1 MLKKLEAEVSQL
13 KPKITKQ
20 LWTVIQSG
28 ALVCAIIAP
37 VLFKVDSQRPR
48 MTQSV
53 AIREITLPI
62 ERKEHLLSSE
72 VLHLPSPLEM
82 QPDSDLHY
90 EFQAKQIR
98 FESRGGTQR
107 SLASIRGSIES
118 WKLARLER
126 LEADGSKIVFDLFE
140 NEEREVS
147 SSFVELSEGE
157 NVYLVTFLDARRHE
171 KKIRVRIKHFKKS
184 DPS

>member
-13 KPKITKQ
+13 KPKITRQ

-28 ALVCAIIAP
+28 ALVCAIISP
-37 VLFKVDSQRPR
+37 VLFKVDSQRSR
-48 MTQSV
+48 MSQS
-53 AIREITLPI
+53 ASIREITLPI

-82 QPDSDLHY
+82 SPNTDLHY

-98 FESRGGTQR
+98 FESRAGNLR
-107 SLASIRGSIES
+107 SPASLTRGKEG

-126 LEADGSKIVFDLFE
+126 VEGDGSKVVFDLFE
-140 NEEREVS
+140 NEDREVS
-147 SSFVELSEGE
+147 SSFVELTEGE
-157 NVYLVTFLDARRHE
+157 NLYVVTFLDTRRNE